1 MEENKRDNSSSSRL
15 QSVAV
20 LVGFTVLVIGGLVLT
35 FYVISI
41 TNQVHNLRDE
51 LNRLQISK
59 IDTKVMSI
67 TFYSCI
73 SMSQFFSFVANTLEF
88 RLQS

>member
-1 MEENKRDNSSSSRL
+1 MEENKRDNSPSSRL

-51 LNRLQISK
+51 LDRLQRSK
-59 IDTKVMSI
+59 IDTEVMSI
-67 TFYSCI
+67 IFTHGLIFLIYCKY
-73 SMSQFFSFVANTLEF
+73 FGV
-88 RLQS
+88 

>member
-1 MEENKRDNSSSSRL
+1 MEENKRDNSPSSRL

-20 LVGFTVLVIGGLVLT
+20 LAGFTVLVIGGLVLT

-51 LNRLQISK
+51 LNRLQRSK
-59 IDTKVMSI
+59 IDTEVMSI

-73 SMSQFFSFVANTLEF
+73 SMSRFFSFIANTLEF
-88 RLQS
+88 RF